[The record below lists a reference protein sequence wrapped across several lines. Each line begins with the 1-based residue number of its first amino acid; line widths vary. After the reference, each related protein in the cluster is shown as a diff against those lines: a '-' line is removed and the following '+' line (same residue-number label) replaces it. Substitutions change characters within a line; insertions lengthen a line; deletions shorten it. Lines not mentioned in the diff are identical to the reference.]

1 MKKLIEIDDT
11 ILTKL
16 KVLSAFEGLSVKALM
31 EKAIELFVKTKE
43 KRMFAIFEFQRVFRG
58 HKGRENAEVQ
68 RALKA
73 IEGQTGPLK
82 LKIKRLEKDRDQVG
96 KTKKKNL

>member
-1 MKKLIEIDDT
+1 
-11 ILTKL
+11 
-16 KVLSAFEGLSVKALM
+16 
-31 EKAIELFVKTKE
+31 
-43 KRMFAIFEFQRVFRG
+43 MFAIFEFQRVFRG

-96 KTKKKNL
+96 KTTKKKFYSSRFCIPDIYYFIPFLTTVPLTLYLSFF

>member
-1 MKKLIEIDDT
+1 MYIEYRD
-11 ILTKL
+11 
-16 KVLSAFEGLSVKALM
+16 
-31 EKAIELFVKTKE
+31 FVKTKE

-82 LKIKRLEKDRDQVG
+82 LKIRRLEKDRDQVG
-96 KTKKKNL
+96 KKKNLIIVADFVFPILFI

>member
-1 MKKLIEIDDT
+1 MYIEYRD
-11 ILTKL
+11 
-16 KVLSAFEGLSVKALM
+16 
-31 EKAIELFVKTKE
+31 FVKTKE

-82 LKIKRLEKDRDQVG
+82 LKIRRLEKDRDQVG
-96 KTKKKNL
+96 KKKILYSSRFCIPNIIYTHF

>member
-1 MKKLIEIDDT
+1 
-11 ILTKL
+11 
-16 KVLSAFEGLSVKALM
+16 
-31 EKAIELFVKTKE
+31 
-43 KRMFAIFEFQRVFRG
+43 MFAIFEFQRVFRG

-96 KTKKKNL
+96 KTTKKKSIVADFVSPIFIISFLLTTVPLTLISLFLISFNFLVNNFLFI

>member
-1 MKKLIEIDDT
+1 MYIEYRD
-11 ILTKL
+11 
-16 KVLSAFEGLSVKALM
+16 
-31 EKAIELFVKTKE
+31 FVKTKE

-82 LKIKRLEKDRDQVG
+82 LKIRRLEKDRDQVG
-96 KTKKKNL
+96 KKKILYSSRFCIPNIIYLILKEPYL

>member
-1 MKKLIEIDDT
+1 
-11 ILTKL
+11 
-16 KVLSAFEGLSVKALM
+16 
-31 EKAIELFVKTKE
+31 
-43 KRMFAIFEFQRVFRG
+43 MFAIFEFQRVFRG

-82 LKIKRLEKDRDQVG
+82 LKIRRLEKDRDQVG
-96 KTKKKNL
+96 KKKI

>member
-1 MKKLIEIDDT
+1 
-11 ILTKL
+11 
-16 KVLSAFEGLSVKALM
+16 
-31 EKAIELFVKTKE
+31 
-43 KRMFAIFEFQRVFRG
+43 MFAIFEFQRVFRG

-82 LKIKRLEKDRDQVG
+82 LKIRRLEKDRDQVG
-96 KTKKKNL
+96 KKKILYSSRFCIPNIIYLIPFEPYL